1 MPHKHLSDNGG
12 QFTSKFFQKCCT
24 LLGIKQGFTTT
35 YHPQCNGQVERFNRT
50 ILAQLRAYVGEYQ
63 NDWDLYHE
71 ALTFAYN
78 TQVHTST
85 GISRFEL
92 TLSRPPTPMAME
104 PVAAIQSN
112 NNPKS
117 KSGPGTL
124 VGGPADVVPSS

>member
-1 MPHKHLSDNGG
+1 MDKSNDLIELYWHNLEH
-12 QFTSKFFQKCCT
+12 
-24 LLGIKQGFTTT
+24 I
-35 YHPQCNGQVERFNRT
+35 
-50 ILAQLRAYVGEYQ
+50 YVGEHQ

-85 GISRFEL
+85 GISPFEL

-112 NNPKS
+112 NNPTS
-117 KSGPGTL
+117 KSGTGTL
-124 VGGPADVVPSS
+124 VGGPRGRRAEFVKRIEALVPRIREAIARAGERYVQA